1 MFAQQTASSRSK
13 TNKQLDELVFYTL
26 NIVKSI
32 VSSAITIL
40 INKKT
45 GTERLSNFTEI
56 TQ

>member
-45 GTERLSNFTEI
+45 GRSHSDKAI
-56 TQ
+56 